1 VGLGFWRLF
10 SGRGLAMWTCTLSHT
25 LTPANVVGCTHGP
38 SRACDELL
46 VSRCRL
52 VSRELGDLYE
62 GTNGVQ
68 SAVALDCGWAGRP
81 RIK

>member
-1 VGLGFWRLF
+1 MALAVASQAAEVGWAWA
-10 SGRGLAMWTCTLSHT
+10 SGE
-25 LTPANVVGCTHGP
+25 
-38 SRACDELL
+38 RATSCWYRVAGQ
-46 VSRCRL
+46 VSRK
-52 VSRELGDLYE
+52 LGDE